1 MARFAAGLTVTGI
14 LSFLLLEALKIVMVP
29 VAAWV
34 MGLLVIVVK
43 VVLIAVVI
51 LAAAAVIGV
60 GVWLYKKGQKAS
72 AEA

>member
-1 MARFAAGLTVTGI
+1 MRFAAGLTVTGI
-14 LSFLLLEALKIVMVP
+14 LGFLLMEALKVVMVP

-43 VVLIAVVI
+43 IVLILLVLLVV
-51 LAAAAVIGV
+51 AAVIGG
-60 GVWLYKKGQKAS
+60 GVFLYKRGQKAA